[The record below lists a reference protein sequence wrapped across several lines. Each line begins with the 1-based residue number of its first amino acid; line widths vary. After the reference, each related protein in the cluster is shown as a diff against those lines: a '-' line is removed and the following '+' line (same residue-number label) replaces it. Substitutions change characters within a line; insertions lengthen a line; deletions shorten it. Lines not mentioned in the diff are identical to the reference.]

1 MKKSVLL
8 IAIAFAI
15 CALTSCAKSNP
26 MEGTRWVASAN
37 NSYIILEFSSSTVK
51 AYSAD
56 KNYIRNNN
64 ALGGFTT
71 YHQDGNRK
79 VVIDSEFKIAFLIS
93 PYKTYTIS
101 DIFTYDYP
109 NSISVSSDPHLGSFR
124 RIKE

>member
-1 MKKSVLL
+1 MKKSFLL
-8 IAIAFAI
+8 IATLFAI
-15 CALTSCAKSNP
+15 CVLTSCSKSNP

-37 NSYIILEFSSSTVK
+37 NSYIVLEFSSSIVK

-56 KNYIRNNN
+56 RNYIKNND

-79 VVIDSEFKIAFLIS
+79 VVIDGEFKIAFLIS

-109 NSISVSSDPHLGSFR
+109 NTISVSSDPHLGSFR